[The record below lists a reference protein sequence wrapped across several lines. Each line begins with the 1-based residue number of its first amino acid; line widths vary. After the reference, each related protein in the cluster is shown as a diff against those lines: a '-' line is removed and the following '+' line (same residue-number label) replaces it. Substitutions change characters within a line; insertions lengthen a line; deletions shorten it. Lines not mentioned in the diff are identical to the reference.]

1 MEILQ
6 CRFNH
11 NNACG
16 CKKNVSNKCL
26 CPKRC
31 HTTKMKN
38 LCERYKEKEC
48 PLWNFNTVAM
58 AHMQKPFTEKDFGC
72 YLNLI

>member
-6 CRFNH
+6 CRFNG

-16 CKKNVSNKCL
+16 CKKNVNGKCL

-31 HTTKMKN
+31 QHLPATKMKN
-38 LCERYKEKEC
+38 LCERY
-48 PLWNFNTVAM
+48 
-58 AHMQKPFTEKDFGC
+58 
-72 YLNLI
+72 